1 LKPGTP
7 SRNGVALDRVVEL
20 APGLPG
26 LDHVDGLGQRHD
38 AGVELLEHLRVR
50 LLDALRLPE
59 GVSARADLLRRAF
72 VGPSLAL
79 GGEVASG
86 HFV

>member
-1 LKPGTP
+1 
-7 SRNGVALDRVVEL
+7 
-20 APGLPG
+20 
-26 LDHVDGLGQRHD
+26 VDGLGQRHD